1 MRRKNYDDD
10 LLVELIASG
19 QMSYVGIAKRVGT
32 SRSNVWHI
40 ATGRRRP
47 ELQPR
52 IRQAVRANRLEA
64 RRLAAK
70 WLKALI
76 GKHIKDGM
84 EGDDE
89 KARKCR
95 EFAINKFLEES
106 DDEQDIAST
115 SDEDQSRPPG
125 LTADDYEAI
134 AKLKDGPADDDQT
147 ED

>member
-1 MRRKNYDDD
+1 MQRKNYDED
-10 LLVELIASG
+10 LLVELIAAG
-19 QMSYVGIAKRVGT
+19 QMSYAEIAKRVGIHRKSAWRIAVGR
-32 SRSNVWHI
+32 SR
-40 ATGRRRP
+40 P
-47 ELQPR
+47 DLQPR
-52 IRQAVRANRLEA
+52 IRKAVQAHRVEA

-106 DDEQDIAST
+106 DDEQDANT
-115 SDEDQSRPPG
+115 APDGDQLRPPG